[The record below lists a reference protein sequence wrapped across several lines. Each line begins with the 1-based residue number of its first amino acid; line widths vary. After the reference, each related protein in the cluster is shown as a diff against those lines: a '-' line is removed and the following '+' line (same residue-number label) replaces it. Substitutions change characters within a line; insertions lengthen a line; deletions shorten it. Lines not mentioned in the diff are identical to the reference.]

1 MSTSTQEPPAPAS
14 PPATVP
20 PSAPPAPLPAW
31 VPRVI
36 LLAVAAFLGTL
47 VPRFLVHRL
56 QGLLLMVVDSE
67 LTRLRR
73 P

>member
-1 MSTSTQEPPAPAS
+1 MSTSTHAPPAPAS

-20 PSAPPAPLPAW
+20 PSTW
-31 VPRVI
+31 VPWAI

-47 VPRFLVHRL
+47 VTRFLVHRL